1 MLSKK
6 LPCCSW
12 WVLEPALSSGLAQS
26 CGSQHPRRSGSGTCL
41 SGDAGDSFPLLCPF
55 FGKKIQFDPWG
66 TQWIVCK
73 AGNSSWGL
81 SFLLLQDSFN
91 YAVKTWTSLLL
102 KMTFSEAWSIVLAEE
117 GCPSGSGTLWDEKR
131 RKKAKKKKRF
141 FLFPVATFVYISVE
155 VIWGQMCKSMGC
167 LRMQSYQPHRVLWGL
182 VEMQFSIDNCSW
194 WRQGTVKGHR
204 RTLLASVSGI
214 SWETTMQ
221 NGHAASCQPLL
232 GQLVKTQVTQRS
244 TRQCIWKGRA

>member
-1 MLSKK
+1 MNKFVIKDDFLWSLKHS
-6 LPCCSW
+6 P
-12 WVLEPALSSGLAQS
+12 
-26 CGSQHPRRSGSGTCL
+26 
-41 SGDAGDSFPLLCPF
+41 
-55 FGKKIQFDPWG
+55 
-66 TQWIVCK
+66 
-73 AGNSSWGL
+73 SWGRM
-81 SFLLLQDSFN
+81 SQWFW
-91 YAVKTWTSLLL
+91 YSLR
-102 KMTFSEAWSIVLAEE
+102 W
-117 GCPSGSGTLWDEKR
+117 
-131 RKKAKKKKRF
+131 KKKKKSKKKKRF